1 MRGRLRGLGGPFV
14 KLVVFGVVTVLA
26 SYVLL
31 STITNAGFGEQVT
44 YRAQF
49 TDVAGLVEGD
59 EVRIA
64 GVRVGQV
71 TGIGLADQQDRMA
84 DPVAEVRFEVDADV
98 PLPTSVQATIRYRNL
113 VGQRYIALTEGDGS
127 GGQHLEAD
135 ALIPLA
141 QTKPALD
148 LTTLFG
154 GFQPLLQALSPQ
166 DVNRVSYE
174 IIQVFQGEGG
184 TVESLLSHVAS
195 LTDSLADK
203 DQVIGSVIENLTTV
217 MNTVAQRD
225 QQLSDLIVSLQ
236 QFVSGLA
243 ADKDAI
249 FDSLQT
255 IDQLAVSTS
264 GFLADARG
272 PLAADI
278 RALDDLAGNLAD
290 NGDQLEEFLQLAPTK
305 LDLITRTAINGSWF
319 NFFMCSYNGTVTL
332 PTTGLLPD
340 PVTGALP
347 TPPPDTEITYEVPRT
362 ESGAEGCG

>member
-1 MRGRLRGLGGPFV
+1 MSGRLRGLGGPLV
-14 KLVVFGVVTVLA
+14 KLVVFGLVTVLA

-31 STITNAGFGEQVT
+31 STITNAGYGEQAT

-71 TGIGLADQQDRMA
+71 TGIGLADQKEE
-84 DPVAEVRFEVDADV
+84 PVAEVQFEVEADI

-127 GGQHLEAD
+127 GGRHLARND
-135 ALIPLA
+135 LIPLA

-203 DQVIGSVIENLTTV
+203 DAVIGSVIENLTTV
-217 MNTVAQRD
+217 MDTVAQRD
-225 QQLSDLIVSLQ
+225 QQLSDLVVSLQ

-243 ADKDAI
+243 ADRTAI
-249 FDSLQT
+249 FDSLQS
-255 IDQLAVSTS
+255 IDRLATSTS
-264 GFLADARG
+264 GFLEDARP
-272 PLAADI
+272 PLAGDI
-278 RALDDLAGNLAD
+278 KALGDLAGNVAKNRGEL
-290 NGDQLEEFLQLAPTK
+290 QQFLQLAPTK
-305 LDLITRTAINGSWF
+305 IDLITRTAINGSWF
-319 NFFMCSYNGTVTL
+319 NFFMCSYDGTVTL
-332 PTTGLLPD
+332 PTTGLVPD
-340 PVTGALP
+340 PVTGLLP
-347 TPPPDTEITYEVPRT
+347 KPPPDSEVTYTVPRT
-362 ESGAEGCG
+362 KSGAKGCG